1 MKIYKKILGNI
12 WKDSL
17 WRERSH
23 HARVR
28 TVHLDG
34 WMAQKT
40 RLLAHDD
47 RGTVVP
53 ISVERCVRLTD
64 GDVLDFCPE
73 EGWMLLLRVH
83 LNEVLEIAF
92 NGATGGEERMRAA
105 FELGHAIGNQHWP
118 AVVKGERVFVPL
130 TVDKTVM
137 LSVLNTHHIE
147 GADYCF
153 RSGVEVIPYLAPHEV
168 RRLFGGTLDVLH
180 THENAPSAAKEAP
193 SASPEMGL
201 RTRMIHLF
209 NTLQCADSA
218 FPVGSFAFSCGL
230 EAAVGEQVVTSPE
243 SLRQYII
250 TQMSLSA
257 YTDGIASLHA
267 YRSRL
272 QHNDAGVTEADNA
285 VKQCKMNEE
294 MRRMQLRM
302 GGKLREL
309 AMHLIK
315 KDFKEAET
323 YPVVQGLLFAEL
335 GLTECHLFVAQQYG
349 VVNTLLNAA
358 LRCMRISH
366 FDTQNILFS
375 LSSMVVDLYRE
386 VSKCGLGDMQSFAPQ
401 TDFFASQHEHGGTRM
416 FMN

>member
-1 MKIYKKILGNI
+1 
-12 WKDSL
+12 
-17 WRERSH
+17 
-23 HARVR
+23 
-28 TVHLDG
+28 
-34 WMAQKT
+34 
-40 RLLAHDD
+40 
-47 RGTVVP
+47 
-53 ISVERCVRLTD
+53 
-64 GDVLDFCPE
+64 
-73 EGWMLLLRVH
+73 
-83 LNEVLEIAF
+83 
-92 NGATGGEERMRAA
+92 
-105 FELGHAIGNQHWP
+105 
-118 AVVKGERVFVPL
+118 VFVPL

-147 GADYCF
+147 GTDYHF

-180 THENAPSAAKEAP
+180 THENAPKTSVD
-193 SASPEMGL
+193 SSPEMSV

-209 NTLQCADSA
+209 NTLQCSDSA

-250 TQMSLSA
+250 TQMGQSA

-267 YRSRL
+267 YRCRK
-272 QHNDAGVTEADNA
+272 QHNDAGVMEADNA

-309 AMHLIK
+309 SAHLIK
-315 KDFKEAET
+315 KDFSDVET
-323 YPVVQGLLFAEL
+323 YPVVQALLFAEL
-335 GLTECHLFVAQQYG
+335 GLTECHLFVSQQYG
-349 VVNTLLNAA
+349 IINTLLNAA

-366 FDTQNILFS
+366 LDTQNILFS
-375 LSSMVVDLYRE
+375 LSSSVVDLYQEIQKCSLRE
-386 VSKCGLGDMQSFAPQ
+386 MQSFAPQ

>member
-1 MKIYKKILGNI
+1 MKIYKQILGNI
-12 WKDSL
+12 WQDSE

-23 HARVR
+23 HVKVR

-47 RGTVVP
+47 LGTVVP
-53 ISVERCVRLTD
+53 ISVDRRVRLTD
-64 GDVLDFCPE
+64 GDVLDYCPE
-73 EGWMLLLRVH
+73 GGWMLLLRVH

-92 NGATGGEERMRAA
+92 NGSAGGEERLRAA

-147 GADYCF
+147 GTDYHF

-180 THENAPSAAKEAP
+180 THENAPKTSVD
-193 SASPEMGL
+193 SSPEMSV

-209 NTLQCADSA
+209 NTLQCSDSA

-250 TQMSLSA
+250 TQMGQSA

-267 YRSRL
+267 YRCRK
-272 QHNDAGVTEADNA
+272 QHNDAGVMEADNA

-309 AMHLIK
+309 SAHLIK
-315 KDFKEAET
+315 KDFSDVET
-323 YPVVQGLLFAEL
+323 YPVVQALLFAEL
-335 GLTECHLFVAQQYG
+335 GLTECHLFVSQQYG
-349 VVNTLLNAA
+349 IINTLLNAA

-366 FDTQNILFS
+366 LDTQNILFS
-375 LSSMVVDLYRE
+375 LSSSVVDLYQEIQKCSLRE
-386 VSKCGLGDMQSFAPQ
+386 MQSFAPQ

>member
-17 WRERSH
+17 WKERSH

-47 RGTVVP
+47 VGSVVP
-53 ISVERCVRLTD
+53 ISVDRGVRLTD
-64 GDVLDFCPE
+64 GDVLDYCPE
-73 EGWMLLLRVH
+73 GGWLLLLRVH
-83 LNEVLEIAF
+83 LNEVLEIVF
-92 NGATGGEERMRAA
+92 NTPSGGEDRLRAA

-180 THENAPSAAKEAP
+180 THEETPRAEQR
-193 SASPEMGL
+193 ETDL

-230 EAAVGEQVVTSPE
+230 EAAVAEQVVHSPE
-243 SLRQYII
+243 SLRAFVVS
-250 TQMSLSA
+250 QMSASA

-267 YRSRL
+267 YRARR
-272 QHNDAGVTEADNA
+272 QHNDSGVVEADNA

-294 MRRMQLRM
+294 VRRMQLRM

-309 AMHLIK
+309 SLHLLK
-315 KDFKEAET
+315 KDFREVEC
-323 YPVVQGLLFAEL
+323 YPVVQALLFAEL
-335 GLTECHLFVAQQYG
+335 GLSEHHLFVTQQYG
-349 VVNTLLNAA
+349 VINTLLNAA

-366 FDTQNILFS
+366 LDTQSILFS
-375 LSSMVVDLYRE
+375 LSSAVVDLYGE
-386 VSKCGLGDMQSFAPQ
+386 VAKCTLGDMQSFAPQ